1 MIYAVGPSDTEENE
15 NWGFAAMVKHELQ
28 SIVSALV
35 GGARYGVK
43 IRLPHALVMTVLF
56 RRDLS
61 GKDKLKNILKLAYQ
75 HASSLAAFAAIYK
88 TILSLLKVSHRKL
101 MASPMNP
108 SIREGVWKMMGRKL
122 LTMLGELLHDSAS
135 FLKLDSL
142 VLLTN

>member
-1 MIYAVGPSDTEENE
+1 
-15 NWGFAAMVKHELQ
+15 MVKHELQ

-61 GKDKLKNILKLAYQ
+61 SKDKLKNIVKLAYQ

-88 TILSLLKVSHRKL
+88 TILSLLKASHRKL
-101 MASPMNP
+101 MASPANP
-108 SIREGVWKMMGRKL
+108 NIQEGVWKMMGRTL
-122 LTMLGELLHDSAS
+122 LTMIGEMINDRVSGVRTRHTVIL
-135 FLKLDSL
+135 
-142 VLLTN
+142 